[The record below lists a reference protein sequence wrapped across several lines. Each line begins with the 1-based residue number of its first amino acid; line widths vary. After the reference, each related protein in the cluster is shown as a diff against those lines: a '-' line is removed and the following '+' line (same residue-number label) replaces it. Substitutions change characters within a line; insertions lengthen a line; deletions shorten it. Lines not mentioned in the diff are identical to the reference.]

1 MISDKVR
8 IEIKKESNPGPGK
21 QGSSV
26 GRWCRGGLGPQ
37 GSVGR
42 VPQDW
47 SDYQRDMTTSRGG
60 FFVVAAVFAVPLS
73 SQDLSSL
80 TRG

>member
-1 MISDKVR
+1 MTSDKVR

-37 GSVGR
+37 DSVGR
-42 VPQDW
+42 VPQDG
-47 SDYQRDMTTSRGG
+47 SEDQRDMTTSSGG
-60 FFVVAAVFAVPLS
+60 FFVVAAVVVIF
-73 SQDLSSL
+73 
-80 TRG
+80 